1 MWVRIF
7 GLPLHLWGMSFF
19 KSLGDACG
27 RFVSVDED
35 TKERRNLQWAR
46 IIVVIREWN
55 FPSFLQLISGST
67 CFAVQLWCESAPW
80 ISEVQPSWSCK
91 GSRGKVESRA
101 FLRVAEVC
109 LGKVVGQV
117 LMVDPLPSA
126 KEREDVGED
135 AAPFLT
141 GSAAGFVWNGHL
153 RGAGAL
159 EARLG
164 LELKALASISGVLGS
179 TCG

>member
-1 MWVRIF
+1 MGKNFRASSAS
-7 GLPLHLWGMSFF
+7 LGMSFF

-67 CFAVQLWCESAPW
+67 CFAVQLWWESAPW

-101 FLRVAEVC
+101 FLRVAEVR

-117 LMVDPLPSA
+117 LMVDLLPSA
-126 KEREDVGED
+126 KQREDVGQD
-135 AAPFLT
+135 AAPFLI
-141 GSAAGFVWNGHL
+141 GSAVGSVWNGHL
-153 RGAGAL
+153 REAGAL
-159 EARLG
+159 EAWLG
-164 LELKALASISGVLGS
+164 FELKALTSTSGALGS